1 MVCVEERCHGVEEVL
16 IAVQILLL
24 LYQLKLEAGADRLV
38 LQTMVV
44 LDVVD
49 QLLAQIAAVVDLE
62 KSRVLLLVGVDAGD
76 LVLHATAMVVI
87 AVVATTIT
95 SSVGRWILGVEETAR
110 GLHLL
115 IEV

>member
-1 MVCVEERCHGVEEVL
+1 MVRVEECRHGVEEVL
-16 IAVQILLL
+16 VAVQVFLL
-24 LYQLKLEAGADRLV
+24 LYQLQLEAGADRLV
-38 LQTMVV
+38 LETMVV
-44 LDVVD
+44 LNVVD
-49 QLLAQIAAVVDLE
+49 QLLEQITAVVDLE
-62 KSRVLLLVGVDAGD
+62 KSRVLLLVGVNAGD

-95 SSVGRWILGVEETAR
+95 SSVGRWILRVEETTR

>member
-1 MVCVEERCHGVEEVL
+1 MVSVEERRHCVEEVL

-24 LYQLKLEAGADRLV
+24 LYQLQLEAGADRLV

-44 LDVVD
+44 LNVVD
-49 QLLAQIAAVVDLE
+49 QLLEQITAVVDLE

-87 AVVATTIT
+87 AVVATAVA
-95 SSVGRWILGVEETAR
+95 SSVGWWILRVEETAR